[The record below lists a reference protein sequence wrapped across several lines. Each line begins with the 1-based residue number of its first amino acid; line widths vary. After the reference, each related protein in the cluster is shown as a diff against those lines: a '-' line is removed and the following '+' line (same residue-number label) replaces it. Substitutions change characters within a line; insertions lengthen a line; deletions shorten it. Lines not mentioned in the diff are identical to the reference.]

1 MVFIIWPKKNAAPI
15 CRGVFYP
22 QVDMSKRSA
31 TSKFDTFR
39 PSTDIVDVSHYFEE
53 PLDETFVTLTDEE
66 IESLESRTNDG
77 SNCVQSADSD

>member
-1 MVFIIWPKKNAAPI
+1 
-15 CRGVFYP
+15 
-22 QVDMSKRSA
+22 MSDESRPSR
-31 TSKFDTFR
+31 FDSLR

-77 SNCVQSADSD
+77 SDCVQSADSD